1 MLLIAK
7 SMLGLIA
14 PTLTYTADEIIEY
27 APKSLRGDM
36 DSIFDLEYQELPE
49 IKSFDDGVLL
59 EAREKFSEAIDRL
72 KKDKIIKS
80 TLEVEIVGDISIFP
94 LQGRDL
100 EDWFIV
106 SAIESLSEQESLA
119 EFSVGDKIFKIEK
132 ASKDKCPRCWR
143 YASESEDE
151 VCDRCQEVVS

>member
-1 MLLIAK
+1 
-7 SMLGLIA
+7 
-14 PTLTYTADEIIEY
+14 
-27 APKSLRGDM
+27 M

-80 TLEVEIVGDISIFP
+80 TLEVKIVGDVSIFP
-94 LQGRDL
+94 IQGRDL

-119 EFSVGDKIFKIEK
+119 EFSVGDK
-132 ASKDKCPRCWR
+132 SLR
-143 YASESEDE
+143 
-151 VCDRCQEVVS
+151 

>member
-1 MLLIAK
+1 
-7 SMLGLIA
+7 MLGLIA

-36 DSIFDLEYQELPE
+36 NSIFDLEYQELPE

-59 EAREKFSEAIDRL
+59 EAREKFSEVIDRL

-80 TLEVEIVGDISIFP
+80 TLEVKIVGDISIFP

-119 EFSVGDKIFKIEK
+119 EFSVGDNL
-132 ASKDKCPRCWR
+132 
-143 YASESEDE
+143 
-151 VCDRCQEVVS
+151 